1 MNNNTNKS
9 YKFEARYFD
18 KYFQKFAVK
27 LLHNLRT
34 QTEL

>member
-9 YKFEARYFD
+9 YKFESRYFD

-27 LLHNLRT
+27 LLHNLRMRT
-34 QTEL
+34 DL

>member
-1 MNNNTNKS
+1 MNNNTDKA

-27 LLHNLRT
+27 LLHNLQMRT
-34 QTEL
+34 DL